1 MIIILELLRA
11 CVGLFVDDEFLAV
24 AILAVVAATAVLVL
38 LVRVQPLLAGAVLI
52 IGTVSVLAIGAV
64 RTARRL
70 RPR

>member
-1 MIIILELLRA
+1 MTTMLELLSG
-11 CVGLFVDDEFLAV
+11 CVGLFIDDEFLAV